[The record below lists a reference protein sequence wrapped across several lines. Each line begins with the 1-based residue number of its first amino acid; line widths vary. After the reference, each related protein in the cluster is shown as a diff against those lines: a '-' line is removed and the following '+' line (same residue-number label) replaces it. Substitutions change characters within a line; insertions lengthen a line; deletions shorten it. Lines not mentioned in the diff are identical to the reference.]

1 MATEIRLSDLKAQ
14 GEHKVIFVKRTTVN
28 IETINDEDIE
38 TIIATSRASYAP
50 DVDVSS
56 LEQEIIDLA
65 TTEWTSDVVSSY
77 NTFMSNQPKN
87 PVEL

>member
-28 IETINDEDIE
+28 IETVNDKNVE
-38 TIIATSRASYAP
+38 TITSTSRASYTP

-65 TTEWTSDVVSSY
+65 ATEWTSDVVSSY
-77 NTFMSNQPKN
+77 STFMSNQPKN
-87 PVEL
+87 PIEL